1 MFAALDY
8 SCMNIHRDTSRT
20 HPSIMASS
28 RKHVTR
34 LYCSVVSVWAM
45 LLLVHADQP
54 IPLSISSSSPNT
66 HTLSWPTD
74 NFHFYQPESSS
85 NLLSWTTFGAP
96 ISGTGNQ
103 AFVTDG
109 PVFDSVKFYRLRISP
124 QFPGFNPTLIIRSGF
139 EPAAS
144 LFAMS
149 SSILGFQGVDHSVL
163 PPNDWTLASLD
174 PNIGDFYIQMAWPGT
189 TSDRSAYITTDPA
202 NPLNHVLAFQTI
214 NATEA
219 GPPLKGRI
227 QTMVAN
233 NTNLHEIYYKE
244 KLYLPTDISY
254 LKDYTFPPGNWL
266 TFMEFWDNPDWTTP
280 APYPFRVTVYVISSA
295 DKKNLNFRVLAET
308 MDPGN
313 EQSVWTSTNTTFGLP
328 FNEWFTLEA
337 YYKEGNASTGRFYL
351 AATRANGQKT
361 VLFDVTNFTCHPSN
375 PSPTGLAVINPM
387 KMYCSKAVV
396 DWIATHQPQNG
407 TMRIYWDDFEFWK
420 NTPN

>member
-1 MFAALDY
+1 MIRVFRVAFLMCALLSSACADQ
-8 SCMNIHRDTSRT
+8 
-20 HPSIMASS
+20 PFLLSIASS
-28 RKHVTR
+28 R
-34 LYCSVVSVWAM
+34 
-45 LLLVHADQP
+45 
-54 IPLSISSSSPNT
+54 PNN

-74 NFHFYQPESSS
+74 NFHSYQVDSSS
-85 NLLSWTTFGAP
+85 DLLNWSTFGAP
-96 ISGTGNQ
+96 VSGTGNQ
-103 AFVTDG
+103 ASVTDG
-109 PVFDSVKFYRLRISP
+109 PLSDSMKFYRLRISP
-124 QFPGFNPTLIIRSGF
+124 LFPGFNPTLVIRSGF

-144 LFAMS
+144 LYAMS
-149 SSILGFQGVDHSVL
+149 SSILGFQGVDQSVL
-163 PPNDWTLASLD
+163 PPNDWTQASLD
-174 PNIGDFYIQMAWPGT
+174 PNIGEFYIQMAWPGT
-189 TSDRSAYITTDPA
+189 TADRNAYITTDPA

-219 GPPLKGRI
+219 GPPLKVRI

-233 NTNLHEIYYKE
+233 NTDLHEIYYKE

-266 TFMEFWDNPDWTTP
+266 TFMEFWDNPDWTDP

-295 DKKNLNFRVLAET
+295 DRQNLNFRVLAET

-313 EQSVWTSTNTTFGLP
+313 EQTVWSSVNTAFGLP
-328 FNEWFTLEA
+328 FNEWFTLEV

-375 PSPTGLAVINPM
+375 PAPTGLAVINPM
-387 KMYCSKAVV
+387 KMYSSQAVV
-396 DWIATHQPQNG
+396 NWIATHQPQNG